1 MTTAQGIPVV
11 LPPLDASVKKMED
24 RKRSLA
30 NDADDLAPSR
40 KRMIK
45 DENGQQMRMDAEKE
59 KDVEVCYSPSL
70 RHASMAARESPADL
84 TCHLRTTK
92 KMPSYGR

>member
-1 MTTAQGIPVV
+1 
-11 LPPLDASVKKMED
+11 MED

-40 KRMIK
+40 KRLVK

-59 KDVEVCYSPSL
+59 KDVEVCILPMTRL
-70 RHASMAARESPADL
+70 FRDVLMV
-84 TCHLRTTK
+84 
-92 KMPSYGR
+92 